1 MMLFSLEG
9 FLFLLRWIHFMAGIT
24 WIGILYYFN
33 FVLTPFFDTELGGQA
48 RSAVTR
54 GLMPT
59 ALWWFR
65 WGAMFTFLSGWTIVI
80 THLLTGTATMTYYS
94 LILTGGTLGTLMW
107 YNACFV
113 IVPRQRLAIASAEAM
128 AAGGQADPEAA
139 KQAPVASRASRTNTL
154 FSIPMLFFMGSARNL
169 SIARSENPSYAPY
182 LVIVLSVAL
191 LLEANIF
198 AGNATTQKPLATVAG
213 TIHAG
218 LGLTLLLF
226 AAASALL

>member
-9 FLFLLRWIHFMAGIT
+9 FLFLLRWMHLMAGIT

-33 FVLTPFFDTELGGQA
+33 FVQTPFFDTELGGQA

-65 WGAMFTFLSGWTIVI
+65 WGALFTFLSGWTIVI
-80 THLLTGTATMTYYS
+80 THFLTGTATMTYYA

-107 YNACFV
+107 GNVWFV
-113 IVPRQRLAIASAEAM
+113 IVPRQRLAIASAEAI
-128 AAGGQADPEAA
+128 AAGGQANPGAA
-139 KQAPVASRASRTNTL
+139 NQAPIASRASRTNTL
-154 FSIPMLFFMGSARNL
+154 FSIPMLFFMGAARNL

-182 LVIVLSVAL
+182 VVFVLSVAL
-191 LLEANIF
+191 LFEANIF
-198 AGNATTQKPLATVAG
+198 AGNATTQEPLATVAG
-213 TIHAG
+213 TICAG
-218 LGLTLLLF
+218 LALTLMLF